1 MESEIVVASNEAFSR
16 ETSVVRRVREWLDD
30 VEAAEANSRL
40 RGVRYE
46 LPFERARSLQ
56 NDVST
61 LRTRLSRLHSL
72 FPELASVELSEL
84 LERASERLSVE
95 VT

>member
-1 MESEIVVASNEAFSR
+1 M
-16 ETSVVRRVREWLDD
+16 RVREWLDD
-30 VEAAEANSRL
+30 VEAAEANPRL

-61 LRTRLSRLHSL
+61 LRVRLSRLHQL
-72 FPELASVELSEL
+72 FPELASVELGDL
-84 LERASERLSVE
+84 LERASARLSVE